1 VQAWAVEKHMIEQ
14 LRYITDEQGARVGVV
29 LGLEAYSRLTSQAIS
44 DSELL
49 LGLSQA
55 ELKAL
60 AESMLTSAAQVR
72 LNDLLARNTQGQ
84 LTTEETDELDG
95 LLEQIDQLTIL
106 KTRALYTL
114 RQQKHMA
121 AVV

>member
-1 VQAWAVEKHMIEQ
+1 MIEQ

-29 LGLEAYSRLTSQAIS
+29 LDLEAYRRLTSQAFP

-60 AESMLTSAAQVR
+60 ADSMLASGAQVR
-72 LNDLLARNTQGQ
+72 LNDLLARNAQGQ
-84 LTTEETDELDG
+84 LSAEETEQLDR

-114 RQQKHMA
+114 RQQKYMA
-121 AVV
+121 PAV